1 MVLELLILGGYGQF
15 VWPSF
20 IFTFASCLILYVRT
34 KKELQKQEKMFL
46 NEYKKRIFQELRLL
60 KEKKLEK
67 KLCLVPQF
75 KYLKSSKN
83 IKC

>member
-20 IFTFASCLILYVRT
+20 IFTFASCLILYVKT

-46 NEYKKRIFQELRLL
+46 NQYNEMHISRIKTVER
-60 KEKKLEK
+60 KEITKEAL
-67 KLCLVPQF
+67 
-75 KYLKSSKN
+75 SGTS
-83 IKC
+83 I

>member
-20 IFTFASCLILYVRT
+20 VFTFASCLILYVKT

-46 NEYKKRIFQELRLL
+46 NEYKEVRISRIKTVER
-60 KEKKLEK
+60 KEITKEAL
-67 KLCLVPQF
+67 
-75 KYLKSSKN
+75 SGTS
-83 IKC
+83 I

>member
-20 IFTFASCLILYVRT
+20 VFTFVSCLILYVKT

-46 NEYKKRIFQELRLL
+46 NEYKEAHISRIKTVER
-60 KEKKLEK
+60 KEITKEAL
-67 KLCLVPQF
+67 
-75 KYLKSSKN
+75 SGTS
-83 IKC
+83 I

>member
-20 IFTFASCLILYVRT
+20 IFTFASCLILYVQT

-46 NEYKKRIFQELRLL
+46 NEYKETHISRIKTVER
-60 KEKKLEK
+60 KEITKEAL
-67 KLCLVPQF
+67 
-75 KYLKSSKN
+75 SGTS
-83 IKC
+83 I